1 LRKPKNGFF
10 FGFQKLDQRQIVG
23 VGSGNGDDVVILHF
37 VEHSQHQAKIRD
49 VFAFDK
55 RCELVDGKAEIDR
68 DCVPSLDIGFFSE
81 GGFGSDYLASYIK
94 WQKITEESF

>member
-1 LRKPKNGFF
+1 MSSFC
-10 FGFQKLDQRQIVG
+10 I
-23 VGSGNGDDVVILHF
+23 F
-37 VEHSQHQAKIRD
+37 VKHSQHQAKIRD

-81 GGFGSDYLASYIK
+81 GGFGSDYLARYIK
-94 WQKITEESF
+94 WQKMTEESF